1 MYALKCN
8 EEYAAAAL
16 ALIRSANETVLL
28 STFKIQQS
36 TCPADA
42 NLQAV
47 IQALQTAAQG
57 GRKVKFLMNW
67 EKSRRGVGPTDEKVA
82 KHLPAA
88 GADIAYLPDGRCC
101 HSKILIADN
110 HTMLLGSHNWS
121 KASLTRNFEVSI
133 LVRDEIVI
141 AATRE
146 VFYETWAL
154 ARAWL

>member
-16 ALIRSANETVLL
+16 ALIQSAKETVLL

-36 TCPADA
+36 ARPADA
-42 NLQAV
+42 NLQAL
-47 IQALQTAAQG
+47 IEALITAAQG
-57 GRKVKFLMNW
+57 GRTVKFLMNW
-67 EKSRRGVGPTDEKVA
+67 EKSRRGVARTNESVA
-82 KHLPAA
+82 NTLRAA
-88 GADIAYLPDGRCC
+88 GADIRYLPDGRCC

>member
-36 TCPADA
+36 TRPADA
-42 NLQAV
+42 NLQAL
-47 IQALQTAAQG
+47 IEALQTAAQG
-57 GRKVKFLMNW
+57 GRTVKFLMNW
-67 EKSRRGVGPTDEKVA
+67 EKSRRGVARTNESVA
-82 KHLPAA
+82 NTLRAA
-88 GADIAYLPDGRCC
+88 GADIRYLPDGRCC